1 MLAPDSSKPPAAHLT
16 PVLPP
21 ARRRTSRRLS
31 PPEEKALARRVQ
43 LGDRRAKQQMVEC
56 NLGLVIALAGS
67 YRSRGVP
74 FADLVQEGT
83 VGLIR
88 AVEGFDPD
96 RGLRLS
102 TYAAWWIRRSLLDA
116 LAATRTIR
124 IPPQAAQQ
132 IAAVRRA
139 EDELSSAGAR
149 SVSGEAI
156 ARRTGL
162 RAATVLALRSAA
174 RVTASLDQ
182 PVGEAAR
189 PLGDAIE
196 DPNSVQPESCLA
208 KTETRRET
216 WALLRTLPDRH
227 RKVILW
233 RYGIGGTAPRSHRQ
247 IGQLLGIKEERVR
260 QLEREALNRL
270 REIAAPARRAA

>member
-1 MLAPDSSKPPAAHLT
+1 MNVSTRHLTQVPPPA
-16 PVLPP
+16 PQPK
-21 ARRRTSRRLS
+21 SKRLS
-31 PPEEKALARRVQ
+31 PAQEKALARRVQ
-43 LGDRRAKQQMVEC
+43 LGDPGAKQQMIEC
-56 NLGLVIALAGS
+56 NLGLVVALAAP
-67 YRSRGVP
+67 YRGRGVP

-124 IPPQAAQQ
+124 IPHQAAQQ
-132 IAAVRRA
+132 MAAVRRA
-139 EDELSSAGAR
+139 EEELSAAGQGP
-149 SVSGEAI
+149 VSGEEI

-162 RAATVLALRSAA
+162 GPATVTTLQSAA
-174 RVTASLDQ
+174 RVTASLDE
-182 PVGEAAR
+182 PTGEGAR

-196 DPNSVQPESCLA
+196 DPNGVQPDCRVAEA
-208 KTETRRET
+208 ETRQET

-227 RKVILW
+227 RKVVLW
-233 RYGIGGTAPRSHRQ
+233 RYGIGGTEPKSPKQ
-247 IGQLLGIKEERVR
+247 IGQLLGVKEERVR
-260 QLEREALNRL
+260 QLEREALSRL
-270 REIAAPARRAA
+270 RELAAPGRRAA

>member
-1 MLAPDSSKPPAAHLT
+1 MLGNHSASAPAPHLT
-16 PVLPP
+16 QVPPP
-21 ARRRTSRRLS
+21 ARPPSSRRLS
-31 PPEEKALARRVQ
+31 SSEEKALARRVKC
-43 LGDRRAKQQMVEC
+43 GDRRAKQQMVES
-56 NLGLVIALAGS
+56 NLGLVVALAGP
-67 YRSRGVP
+67 YRGRGVP

-116 LAATRTIR
+116 LASTRTIR
-124 IPPQAAQQ
+124 IPHQAARQ

-139 EDELSSAGAR
+139 EDELRSAGEG

-162 RAATVLALRSAA
+162 GTATVLALRSAA

-189 PLGDAIE
+189 PLGDSIE
-196 DPNSVQPESCLA
+196 DSNSVQPDCRLA
-208 KTETRRET
+208 ETETRRET

-227 RKVILW
+227 RKVMLW
-233 RYGIGGTAPRSHRQ
+233 RYGIGGTAPKSHKE
-247 IGQLLGIKEERVR
+247 IGQLLGVKEERVR

-270 REIAAPARRAA
+270 REIASPARRAA